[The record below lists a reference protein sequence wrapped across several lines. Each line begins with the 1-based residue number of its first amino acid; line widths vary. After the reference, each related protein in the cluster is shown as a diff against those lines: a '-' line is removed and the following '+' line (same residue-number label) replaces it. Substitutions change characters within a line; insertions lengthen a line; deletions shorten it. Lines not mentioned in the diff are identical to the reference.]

1 MTDSGPNLTGV
12 DRATDLIHLQQ
23 ISVRFGHFMAL
34 DEVSLSIRRGEVHA
48 VVGENG
54 AGKSTLMN
62 VLSGSL
68 RPTSGTVRIDGKD
81 VANYRDLARTSVA
94 MVHQHFQLVDCL
106 TVAENMFLS
115 QSGSNRNW
123 LIKRRHIEAEADR
136 LLARFGLS
144 GKAAQRVRKLTTA
157 ERQLVEIA
165 KATAREAPALVLDEP
180 TASLGEAEA
189 DELFA
194 LVRRLRE
201 KGTAIVLIAHSLE
214 EVLSVAD
221 RISVLRGGKLVGTVE
236 RKDVDRN
243 HLVKL
248 IVGRD
253 LNEGYPHER
262 PGAGSPLMEAERF
275 FTDKGGQPLTFQLRA
290 GQITGIPTYVG
301 ADIDLLLDCLFGKR
315 AAPGGVTVNAS
326 SQPRAGIARR
336 VRAGVALVP
345 GDALKEGV
353 VPSLSITDNIVLP
366 NARRLS
372 RFGIINRRA
381 AMQLVDAMTE
391 QLGVRA
397 ASAAT
402 KAGEL
407 SGGNRQKVVLAKWL
421 ASGAKVLLMNDPTK
435 AVDVGARLDIYRLMD
450 LSARDGAAVLL
461 VSSDM
466 DEIIGMCDV
475 IHVVHQSILIATHGR
490 PFSKQALMEDVVSSR
505 ASRSAS

>member
-1 MTDSGPNLTGV
+1 VTQVG
-12 DRATDLIHLQQ
+12 AELIRLEQ
-23 ISVRFGHFMAL
+23 ISVRFGQFKAL
-34 DEVSLSIRRGEVHA
+34 DDVSLAIRRGEVHA
-48 VVGENG
+48 LVGENG

-68 RPTSGTVRIDGKD
+68 KPTSGTVRIDGKD
-81 VANYRDLARTSVA
+81 ASADKDLTRKSVA
-94 MVHQHFQLVDCL
+94 MVHQHFQLVESL
-106 TVAENMFLS
+106 TVAENMFVA
-115 QSGSNRNW
+115 QAGSARGWLVNR
-123 LIKRRHIEAEADR
+123 KKQEDDAER

-144 GKAAQRVRKLTTA
+144 GKGAHTVRDLTTA

-165 KATAREAPALVLDEP
+165 KATAREAPVLILDEP

-194 LVRRLRE
+194 LVRRMRE

-236 RKDVDRN
+236 RQDVDRN
-243 HLVKL
+243 QLVKL

-253 LNEGYPHER
+253 LNESYPCER
-262 PGAGSPLMEAERF
+262 PRTGASLLEAKKF
-275 FTDKGGQPLTFQLRA
+275 LTDKSGAALPLELRA

-301 ADIDLLLDCLFGKR
+301 ADTEQLLDALFGKR
-315 AAPGGVTVNAS
+315 AAPDEITVCGAG
-326 SQPRAGIARR
+326 QPRAGIARR
-336 VRAGVALVP
+336 VQSGVALVP

-353 VPSLSITDNIVLP
+353 IPALSITDNIVLP
-366 NARRLS
+366 NARKLS
-372 RFGIINRRA
+372 RFGILDRKA
-381 AMQLVDAMTE
+381 AKALVGDMTE
-391 QLGVRA
+391 KLGIRA
-397 ASAAT
+397 ASPAT

-450 LSARDGAAVLL
+450 RSARDGAAVLL
-461 VSSDM
+461 VSSDI

-475 IHVVHQSILIATHGR
+475 VHVVHQSALVATHER
-490 PFSKQALMEDVVSSR
+490 PFAKQSIMEDVVSSR
-505 ASRSAS
+505 ASRSTH